1 MELEEMKTVWQD
13 LTKELNQQKKLTNK
27 IILKMT
33 QQEYKSKINKIA
45 IPEVIGSVFCFGMAI
60 TLLVNLPLY
69 HNPLTMA
76 CGIVSIVIL
85 LALPVAS
92 LRSIRRLNS
101 INLTQNSYKETLME
115 YRLGRRQ
122 LKVVQQVG
130 FVLSFFLLFTSLPPL
145 SMIMKGK
152 DLFAESSTWLWYVP
166 FGVLFFA
173 LFTFYVYRCYKSI
186 IHSTDQLIED
196 LE

>member
-13 LTKELNQQKKLTNK
+13 LTKELDQQKKLTNE

-45 IPEVIGSVFCFGMAI
+45 IPEVIGSVFCFGMAVVLLANLSLYDH
-60 TLLVNLPLY
+60 TLTL
-69 HNPLTMA
+69 A
-76 CGIVSIVIL
+76 CGIVSIIIL
-85 LALPVAS
+85 LALPIAS

-101 INLTQNSYKETLME
+101 INLIKNSYKETLME

-122 LKVVQQVG
+122 LKVVQQVS
-130 FVLSFFLLFTSLPPL
+130 FVLSFFLLFTSLPPI
-145 SMIMKGK
+145 SVIMKGK
-152 DLFAESSTWLWYVP
+152 DLFAETSVWLWYVP
-166 FGVLFFA
+166 FGLLFFA
-173 LFTFYVYRCYKSI
+173 FFTYYVYRCYKSI
-186 IHSTDQLIED
+186 INSTDQLIED